1 MLKLLIWQTAA
12 IALGFLLD
20 FIIGDPHCIPHPVV
34 GIGKLI
40 SFFDRRLRRGNS
52 NPKDVG
58 RGAITVIA
66 VVLISVI
73 IPLAVLFGAWMLHP
87 AVYFVVNSIMCG
99 QLLAA
104 RQLVRESK
112 KVERALEKGDTE
124 GARKAVSYIVGRD
137 TDVLDENGICRAAV
151 ETVAENSSDGVIAPL
166 FWILLFGV
174 PGGFF
179 YKAVNTMD
187 SMLGYKNDAYLYF
200 GRAAAKTDDFVN
212 LLPSRLS
219 AWLMILGC
227 PFCGLDQKN
236 AVRIFKRDRFRHD
249 SPNSAQTESV
259 CAGALR
265 VRLAGD
271 AVYGGIVKKKE
282 FIGDPLREIEYNDI
296 AKTVRLMYAATVLM
310 LILILVIRL
319 GVFLCFFNR

>member
-1 MLKLLIWQTAA
+1 MRDYLIWQSAA
-12 IALGFLLD
+12 LLTGFLIDCLL
-20 FIIGDPHCIPHPVV
+20 GDPYCLPHPVRA
-34 GIGKLI
+34 IGKLI
-40 SFFDRRLRRGNS
+40 DVLDKKLRHGEKDPRDLSRGILTVVIVCLVSAAVPAAVLYLARRLS
-52 NPKDVG
+52 IWLWF
-58 RGAITVIA
+58 A
-66 VVLISVI
+66 
-73 IPLAVLFGAWMLHP
+73 
-87 AVYFVVNSIMCG
+87 VNSLMCW

-104 RQLVRESK
+104 RQLAKEGL
-112 KVERALEKGDTE
+112 KVMKHLEAGDVE
-124 GARKAVSYIVGRD
+124 GARTAVSYIVGRD
-137 TDVLDENGICRAAV
+137 TNVLDDKGICRAAV

-282 FIGDPLREIEYNDI
+282 FIGDPLCEIEYNDI

>member
-104 RQLVRESK
+104 RQLVRES
-112 KVERALEKGDTE
+112 
-124 GARKAVSYIVGRD
+124 
-137 TDVLDENGICRAAV
+137 
-151 ETVAENSSDGVIAPL
+151 
-166 FWILLFGV
+166 
-174 PGGFF
+174 
-179 YKAVNTMD
+179 
-187 SMLGYKNDAYLYF
+187 
-200 GRAAAKTDDFVN
+200 
-212 LLPSRLS
+212 
-219 AWLMILGC
+219 
-227 PFCGLDQKN
+227 
-236 AVRIFKRDRFRHD
+236 
-249 SPNSAQTESV
+249 
-259 CAGALR
+259 
-265 VRLAGD
+265 
-271 AVYGGIVKKKE
+271 
-282 FIGDPLREIEYNDI
+282 
-296 AKTVRLMYAATVLM
+296 
-310 LILILVIRL
+310 
-319 GVFLCFFNR
+319 